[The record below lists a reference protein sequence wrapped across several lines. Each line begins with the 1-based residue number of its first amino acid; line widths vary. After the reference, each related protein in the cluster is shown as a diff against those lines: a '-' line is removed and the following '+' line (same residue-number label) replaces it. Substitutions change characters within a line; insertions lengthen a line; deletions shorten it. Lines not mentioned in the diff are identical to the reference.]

1 MMINKPSRRTSFLI
15 DKKFNHFR
23 NEKHQRVF
31 TSTSPIQ
38 KNISTLRT
46 QYIGNQKKKKILI

>member
-31 TSTSPIQ
+31 TSTSPI
-38 KNISTLRT
+38 ISTLRT